1 MEEQTVISCDPQKKT
16 LRIDVE
22 KSSLD
27 EEIVYH
33 TYVQNYRG
41 RHNTP
46 AASEN
51 LPVSAQEAPF
61 EPRPGEPLRLRIF
74 LDRTILEVF
83 ANDRQC
89 LTQRIYPTRPDSAG
103 VSLFSTDGKAVFNS
117 VKAWDMAAIE
127 VEPDIEEHEA

>member
-1 MEEQTVISCDPQKKT
+1 MSQDRVISPQRK
-16 LRIDVE
+16 
-22 KSSLD
+22 
-27 EEIVYH
+27 
-33 TYVQNYRG
+33 
-41 RHNTP
+41 
-46 AASEN
+46 
-51 LPVSAQEAPF
+51 
-61 EPRPGEPLRLRIF
+61 PGETNTDLALRPKNLDDYPGQEVIKERLRIF